1 MSIEP
6 FSGRDPHAS
15 QWVAVYKNLNRGGAW
30 SIRAQDGPR
39 KGLVVG
45 HAEEVSVIDATMHV
59 GRTAQQMIAAGG
71 HRQVHAWIIGR
82 LAPVTLQ
89 VPHRLVYRPHERP
102 EFYLAA
108 TGAPIWT
115 APAVIFTDAAYV

>member
-1 MSIEP
+1 MSIQP

-30 SIRAQDGPR
+30 SIRAQDGPH

-45 HAEEVSVIDATMHV
+45 HADEVSVIDATMHV
-59 GRTAQQMIAAGG
+59 GRKAQAKIAAGAS
-71 HRQVHAWIIGR
+71 RQVHAWVIGR
-82 LAPVTLQ
+82 LAPVTLD
-89 VPHRLVYRPHERP
+89 VKRRMVYRPHERP

-108 TGAPIWT
+108 TGAPIWA
-115 APAVIFTDAAYV
+115 APAVVFTDAAYI